1 MRPVLRALSAA
12 AAIAFGAA
20 PAASGVSSREILR
33 TRTTWD
39 GAPLALPALQKPE
52 VQGMV
57 VEIAPGSATAW
68 HKHPANHFAYVLEG
82 AIRVELEGAVARE
95 FKAGDAFAEV
105 VGTWHRGVS
114 TGAVPVK
121 LVVFDL
127 GESGAPASIPKPQ
140 EPAPVRARP

>member
-1 MRPVLRALSAA
+1 MRLVLRALSAA
-12 AAIAFGAA
+12 AALAVGAA
-20 PAASGVSSREILR
+20 PAATGVSSREILR

-39 GAPLALPALQKPE
+39 GAPLALPALKKPE

-68 HKHPANHFAYVLEG
+68 HKHPANHLAYVLEG
-82 AIRVELEGAVARE
+82 AIRVELEGGVARE
-95 FKAGDAFAEV
+95 FKVGEAFAEV

-114 TGAVPVK
+114 TGTVPVK
-121 LVVFDL
+121 LVVFDI
-127 GESGAPASIPKPQ
+127 GESGAPLSIPKPQ